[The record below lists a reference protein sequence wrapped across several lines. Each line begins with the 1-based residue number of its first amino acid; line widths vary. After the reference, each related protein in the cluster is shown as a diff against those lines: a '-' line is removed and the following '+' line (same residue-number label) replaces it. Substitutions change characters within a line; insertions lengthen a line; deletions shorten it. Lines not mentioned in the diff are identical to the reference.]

1 MAIGPVKVG
10 IVGLGHVGAHVGNSL
25 VLQGVADEIYL
36 CDVNPKKLAAETQD
50 LNDSSVFAPH
60 RVRVVNCGADYEK
73 LAQCDVI
80 VNAVGHVTL
89 SAVSRDGE
97 LYATTHMVRT
107 FVGRIAAAGF
117 KGFWV
122 NVTNPNDVVVREIH
136 RLSGLPAS
144 HVMGTGTCLDSA
156 RLKDAIALAT
166 NVSPESINAYMIGEH
181 GFSEI
186 AAWSNV
192 SFAGKPLAE
201 LAAAEPE
208 RYGFDKAKLF
218 EQALRG
224 GYWSYA
230 GKHCTEYAI
239 ANSAVRITR
248 AIVHDEH
255 VVLPVSA
262 YLDGQ
267 YGQSGFFIGV
277 PAMISAQGV
286 EAVYEL
292 DLTDEE
298 REGFLNSCRKVQD
311 NYAKLPGFP
320 AEDARKVPVV
330 IPPDPEHDDVYAK
343 GGYVVIHDGDEVY
356 PDAEESAEAAK

>member
-50 LNDSSVFAPH
+50 LNDSSVFGPH
-60 RVRVVNCGADYEK
+60 RVRVYNCGADYEK

-166 NVSPESINAYMIGEH
+166 NVSPDSINAYMIGEH

-192 SFAGKPLAE
+192 SFAGKPLDE
-201 LAAAEPE
+201 LAAIDPD

-277 PAMISAQGV
+277 PALISAQGV

-320 AEDARKVPVV
+320 VEEARKVPVV
-330 IPPDPEHDDVYAK
+330 IPADPEHDDIYAK
-343 GGYVVIHDGDEVY
+343 GGYVVIHDGDEVF
-356 PDAEESAEAAK
+356 PEDEAAKEAK